1 MRKINKLGYIAIG
14 MVIAIIIST
23 ATPAFSAAT
32 KDVAKQLKAYF
43 TSGGKPISVYVNGT
57 KVAKDSKG
65 KAITPFIVDGT
76 VYVPANAIA
85 DALGKSVTW
94 DRTTAS
100 VKITDKTTP
109 ASPTSDAK
117 DINKI
122 TTTKDA
128 KGGLHDSIEN
138 FSFVSDKDVIG
149 KWETID
155 FVETPDQFDSTD
167 LSRREYVWPNTYSFN
182 GDGMVTMSSVNANGV
197 KESMKYK
204 WTKGYV
210 LLGEDAV
217 SSYEIKQ
224 SNGKTLMFMEW
235 KTGDYTIR
243 GQKPCYY
250 VFMKTSN
257 TPDSNSNSV
266 SNATSFKYKGI
277 DVNLPGSIK
286 DENAKLTTTI
296 NANAERHDKLDYT
309 FTLDK
314 AAVGEWQ
321 FFNYYDVDKIAGQFN
336 PNDTPYLPLT
346 GDMHYSIYNNGSMS
360 LSNMDSG
367 KRIYRADIH
376 WTKGYFMG
384 IMFNSDVVPAYA
396 LTNINGKTFMIMEWK
411 SGDYI
416 KNNTIKY
423 YYVFVKTSDTPSPT
437 PDEYK

>member
-1 MRKINKLGYIAIG
+1 MKKRNKLAYIALG
-14 MVIAIIIST
+14 MFIAIIIST
-23 ATPAFSAAT
+23 VIPVFAAAT

-43 TSGGKPISVYVNGT
+43 TSGGKPISIYVNGT

-65 KAITPFIVDGT
+65 KTVTPFTVDGT
-76 VYVPANAIA
+76 VYVPANVIA
-85 DALGKSVTW
+85 TALGKSVTW
-94 DRTTAS
+94 DSVTAS

-109 ASPTSDAK
+109 TTPAAPTSDAK

-138 FSFVSDKDVIG
+138 FTFVSDEDVIG

-155 FVETPDQFDSTD
+155 FVETPDQFDSTNT
-167 LSRREYVWPNTYSFN
+167 SRREYVWPNTYSFN
-182 GDGMVTMSSVNANGV
+182 VDGMVTMSSVNANGV

-224 SNGKTLMFMEW
+224 SNGKTFMFMEW

-243 GQKPCYY
+243 GQKPCYF
-250 VFMKTSN
+250 VFLKTSD
-257 TPDSNSNSV
+257 TPDSNSV
-266 SNATSFKYKGI
+266 SSATTVKINGV

-296 NANAERHDKLDYT
+296 DSNGQRHDKLDYT

-314 AAVGEWQ
+314 DAVGEWKT
-321 FFNYYDVDKIAGQFN
+321 FYVYDNI
-336 PNDTPYLPLT
+336 NDFTPGEMPK
-346 GDMHYSIYNNGSMS
+346 HYIEWSGSSIYADGTMVMRQLETRQDGSH
-360 LSNMDSG
+360 NDKTG
-367 KRIYRADIH
+367 IK
-376 WTKGYFMG
+376 WTKGYFVNIPSMSG
-384 IMFNSDVVPAYA
+384 IPAYSITTIA
-396 LTNINGKTFMIMEWK
+396 GKTYMIVEQK
-411 SGDYI
+411 NGDYMRDGKI
-416 KNNTIKY
+416 Y
-423 YYVFVKTSDTPSPT
+423 YYVFVKTSDTPAPKAT
-437 PDEYK
+437 K